1 MTKKIT
7 STDHATAL
15 EKELHW
21 LEEVLDTRMALYF
34 GGDSKWTHIADI
46 EPPDL
51 QCYTAGY
58 GYFLHAEGF
67 SPSER
72 LVLIL
77 ALAPY
82 LKPWILDRFLIR
94 NAGIERLYTEFGGV
108 TGTTHIGF
116 LPTAETAC
124 FLLGGADVASRL
136 KAFDILNSEHTLFTK
151 GILHLD
157 YQGAAE
163 SELGGILR
171 IYPDYLHLLTRNV
184 VYHPPFS
191 AVFPAKLLKTKLD
204 WADLVLD
211 ASAREEMET
220 LMLWLNHQKEMESI
234 SIFNQQMVTG
244 YRALF
249 YGPPGTGK
257 SLTAGLIGKS
267 TGRPVYRI
275 DLSQVVSKY
284 IGETE
289 KNLSSLFDKA
299 EHKGWILFFDEAD
312 ALFGKRTEVSDSKDK
327 FANQETAYLL
337 QRIEDYNGLIILA
350 TNLKPNIDLAFIR
363 RFQSIIYFRA
373 PNSEQREK
381 LWENALRRL
390 SVPNEVDIPA
400 ISANYEISGG
410 AINNIIQFA
419 WLLSR
424 KEKVRAI
431 TTEDIVKGIRREYLK
446 EGKTFV

>member
-1 MTKKIT
+1 MTKNNPY
-7 STDHATAL
+7 SEHANAL
-15 EKELHW
+15 ERELQW
-21 LEEVLDTRMALYF
+21 LEKVVDTRLALYF
-34 GGDSKWTHIADI
+34 GGDSKWTHIAEIVPPEI
-46 EPPDL
+46 EG
-51 QCYTAGY
+51 YASGY
-58 GYFLHAEGF
+58 GQFIREEIFGF
-67 SPSER
+67 GER

-94 NAGIERLYTEFGGV
+94 NTGIDRLYTEFGGV
-108 TGTTHIGF
+108 TGSSHVGF
-116 LPTAETAC
+116 LPTVETAC
-124 FLLGGADVASRL
+124 FLLGGEDIAPRIEAL
-136 KAFDILNSEHTLFTK
+136 QILNNEHPLFAK

-157 YQGAAE
+157 FQGASE

-171 IYPDYLHLLTRNV
+171 IYPDYLHLLTRNI
-184 VYHPPFS
+184 VYQPPFS

-204 WADLVLD
+204 WEDLVLD
-211 ASAREEMET
+211 GSAREEMDT
-220 LMLWLNHQKEMESI
+220 LMLWLKYHQEMETS
-234 SIFNQQMVTG
+234 SAFNFQAVTG

-267 TGRPVYRI
+267 TERPVYRI

-289 KNLSSLFDKA
+289 KNLSALFNKA
-299 EHKGWILFFDEAD
+299 ENKGWILFFDEAD

-363 RFQSIIYFRA
+363 RFQSIIYFRP
-373 PNSEQREK
+373 PNPDQREI
-381 LWENALRRL
+381 LWQNALNRL
-390 SVPNEVDIPA
+390 SEPNEVDIHTIA
-400 ISANYEISGG
+400 LNYEISGG
-410 AINNIIQFA
+410 AINNVIQYA
-419 WLLSR
+419 WLLAKR
-424 KEKVRAI
+424 GKVRPI
-431 TTEDIVKGIRREYLK
+431 TTDDIVKGIRREFLK